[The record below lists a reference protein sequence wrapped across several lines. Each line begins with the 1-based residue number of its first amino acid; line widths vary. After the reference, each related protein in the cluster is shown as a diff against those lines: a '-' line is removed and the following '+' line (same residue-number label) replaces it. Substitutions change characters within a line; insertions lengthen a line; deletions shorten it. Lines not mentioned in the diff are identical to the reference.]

1 MNAPTLADRTSSS
14 ERRFYTGISI
24 AILATVLVG
33 FARSFFLRPLFPDW
47 PSPAERVFYVHG
59 AVFTAWIVL
68 LVTQASFVATGRT
81 DIHRRTGGFGAGL
94 AALMVVLGVYAALI
108 AARRPGGFIDVPV
121 PPLQFLAVPF
131 FDVVLFGGLVALAIA
146 KRGEPQMHKRLMLL
160 ATINLTTAAIARWPV
175 VSALGPPAVFGTT
188 DLFIAAL
195 AAWDVRTRGRLHP
208 ATLWGGLAI
217 LVSQPLRLL
226 VSGTEGWLAFA
237 RWATGLVG

>member
-1 MNAPTLADRTSSS
+1 MNAPTLADRAPSS

-47 PSPAERVFYVHG
+47 PSPTERVFYVHG

-68 LVTQASFVATGRT
+68 LVTQASFVAAGRT

-108 AARRPGGFIDVPV
+108 AAKRPGGFIDVPV
-121 PPLQFLAVPF
+121 PPMQFLAVPF
-131 FDVVLFGGLVALAIA
+131 FDLLLFGSLVALAIA
-146 KRGEPQMHKRLMLL
+146 KRGESQMHKRLMLL

-175 VSALGPPAVFGTT
+175 VSTLGPPAVFGAT
-188 DLFIAAL
+188 DLFIVAL

-226 VSGTEGWLAFA
+226 VSGTEVWQAFA

>member
-1 MNAPTLADRTSSS
+1 MNAPTLADRAPSS

-47 PSPAERVFYVHG
+47 PSPTERVFYVHG

-68 LVTQASFVATGRT
+68 LVTQASFVAAGRT

-121 PPLQFLAVPF
+121 PPMQFLAVPF
-131 FDVVLFGGLVALAIA
+131 FDLMLFGSLVALAIA
-146 KRGEPQMHKRLMLL
+146 KRGEPQAHKRLMLL

-175 VSALGPPAVFGTT
+175 VSTLGPPAVFGAT
-188 DLFIAAL
+188 DLFIVAL

-226 VSGTEGWLAFA
+226 VSGTEVWQAFA

>member
-1 MNAPTLADRTSSS
+1 MNAPTLADRAPSS

-47 PSPAERVFYVHG
+47 PSPTERVFYVHG

-68 LVTQASFVATGRT
+68 LVTQASFVAAGRT

-121 PPLQFLAVPF
+121 PPMQFLAVPF
-131 FDVVLFGGLVALAIA
+131 FDLLLFGSLVALAIA

-175 VSALGPPAVFGTT
+175 VSTLGPPAVFGAT
-188 DLFIAAL
+188 DLFIVAL

-226 VSGTEGWLAFA
+226 VSGTEVWQAFA